1 MRRLYLFIISSLVLG
16 GVSSAQSLQSQQG
29 SDGKYGFADAGG
41 VFVIQP
47 EYDDVHFEFYKG
59 VACVKQKEKLFFI
72 NEAGKTV
79 SKQFDEVGYFD
90 ANDLCI
96 VGINQKYGIV
106 NTSGELTLDAKYTS
120 IGDFDANGLAMIN
133 LGGTIAEDGTLQ
145 GGKYGFIS
153 TSGSIVVEPCY
164 SFIGERD
171 RNGLRWI
178 NVGGVEDEHGRCSG
192 GKYGYI
198 DDNAKEVIAPNYTF
212 IGTFDDSNICWV
224 CIGGKEFISDKTI
237 DAQVNSYAQREKNPA
252 KVMAKRIE
260 LENQITGGKLDILDH
275 KVMGGKYGFIS
286 ATGAVIA
293 EPIYTATANSF
304 HEGCAWV
311 ALGDKYGYVNSE
323 GKLIAECIYDQVAP
337 RFSEGAAWAK
347 KTIKKESLF
356 GYINT
361 KGEPITEFCFAKVN
375 NIKDGFAVVASPA
388 VVEKGTVTQPSRY
401 GLIDS
406 GGRLLTEMK
415 YDGIS
420 KIKNG
425 MALCKSKNRF
435 CYIDNTGKEITP
447 FVINAGTVFEQG
459 VAVVKLNPEDA
470 ALCKRGE
477 ALPAPSSAKRNPQGL
492 HGVIDKSGVALTE
505 VVYTSIGSPSEGL
518 MTVNR
523 DGKFGYINLAGD
535 TIIAEQYDG
544 AHNFS
549 SGYAA
554 VCAGGKWG
562 WISTDGTVVVAPQ
575 YDDVAADPTHSL
587 LRVKHNDK
595 WGAVSTNGETVIPFG
610 LDSAEDAKEF
620 IETRYIGAGA
630 RKMTRREV
638 TIFNK
643 QKLNFKRRFAVSET
657 IPNEYW
663 DY

>member
-1 MRRLYLFIISSLVLG
+1 M
-16 GVSSAQSLQSQQG
+16 
-29 SDGKYGFADAGG
+29 
-41 VFVIQP
+41 IQP
-47 EYDDVHFEFYKG
+47 EFDDVHFEFYKG

-72 NEAGKTV
+72 NEAGKAV

-337 RFSEGAAWAK
+337 RFSEGVAWAK

-375 NIKDGFAVVASPA
+375 NIKDGFANLPIPGLSEIPLLGYGIFNHNVLVYLGIVIALVMWWYLNRTTPGLKLRAVGENPA
-388 VVEKGTVTQPSRY
+388 T
-401 GLIDS
+401 
-406 GGRLLTEMK
+406 
-415 YDGIS
+415 
-420 KIKNG
+420 
-425 MALCKSKNRF
+425 A
-435 CYIDNTGKEITP
+435 
-447 FVINAGTVFEQG
+447 
-459 VAVVKLNPEDA
+459 DA
-470 ALCKRGE
+470 AG
-477 ALPAPSSAKRNPQGL
+477 
-492 HGVIDKSGVALTE
+492 
-505 VVYTSIGSPSEGL
+505 
-518 MTVNR
+518 
-523 DGKFGYINLAGD
+523 IN
-535 TIIAEQYDG
+535 
-544 AHNFS
+544 
-549 SGYAA
+549 
-554 VCAGGKWG
+554 V
-562 WISTDGTVVVAPQ
+562 
-575 YDDVAADPTHSL
+575 
-587 LRVKHNDK
+587 
-595 WGAVSTNGETVIPFG
+595 
-610 LDSAEDAKEF
+610 
-620 IETRYIGAGA
+620 TRYKYLATMVGSAIAGLGGLQYVFA
-630 RKMTRREV
+630 YANGVWSNNAFGDRGWLAIALVIFAIWRPNVSILGSILFGGLFIVYNYIPDLSLSSQELFKMTPYVV
-638 TIFNK
+638 TILVLIITSMR
-643 QKLNFKRRFAVSET
+643 QKKESQPPASLGLPYFREER
-657 IPNEYW
+657 
-663 DY
+663 